1 MQAGQVKKKTVKKH
15 IFQLNAWM
23 VAVMLIALL
32 LINALFIKIY
42 SESIEHEVKNYLE
55 YMKDTDDLKKVVE
68 NFTIYNSKFI
78 LLFLADAMLCV
89 GAFVAVSGFFTKKL
103 ADYIMTPL
111 DSLTAGAKRI
121 RENDLTQDIDYTGDA
136 EFEDVC
142 HSFNEMRMSIL
153 TEQEKNRKYEKARTE
168 MIAGISHDLRTP
180 LTAVRGTIK
189 GLLDGV
195 ASTEVQRD
203 KFLQTAYRRTGDM
216 DRLLNQLFYL
226 SKLETGNMPI
236 YPKEISLPDFIIKY
250 VNGKREILGE
260 EDIHISADVQEMEE
274 NVSVDPEQL
283 ARIFDNLFENSR
295 KYAHVQHLEIQID
308 LEKTEQGALVR
319 FSDNGMGVPEEQL
332 SHLFEE
338 FYRGDESRNQK
349 DGNGLGLYIVKY
361 LIEAMGGSVR
371 AENDQGLCINMEFK
385 SSECQGK
392 EKL

>member
-1 MQAGQVKKKTVKKH
+1 MKKKTVKKH
-15 IFQLNAWM
+15 IFQFNAYM
-23 VAVMLIALL
+23 VLALLAALL
-32 LINALFIKIY
+32 LINVLFIRIY

-55 YMKDTDDLKKVVE
+55 YVKDTDDLKKVVE
-68 NFTIYNSKFI
+68 NFTIYSNKFI
-78 LLFLADAMLCV
+78 LLFLADAVLCV
-89 GAFVAVSGFFTKKL
+89 GAFVVVSGFFTKKL

-111 DSLTAGAKRI
+111 DALTAGAKRI
-121 RENDLTQDIDYTGDA
+121 RENDLTQDIDYAGDV
-136 EFEDVC
+136 EFEEVC
-142 HSFNEMRMSIL
+142 RSFNEMRLSIL

-195 ASTEVQRD
+195 VSTEDRKI

-236 YPKEISLPDFIIKY
+236 YTKDISLPDFIIKY
-250 VNGKREILGE
+250 VNGKREILGD

-283 ARIFDNLFENSR
+283 ARIFDNLFENSK
-295 KYAHVQHLEIQID
+295 KYAHVRPLEIRIE
-308 LEKTEQGALVR
+308 LEKTGQSALIR
-319 FSDNGMGVPEEQL
+319 FSDNGVGVSEEQL
-332 SHLFEE
+332 PHLFEE

-361 LIEAMGGSVR
+361 LIEAMGGCVR
-371 AENDQGLCINMEFK
+371 AENDQGFCIDIELEINGCPMD
-385 SSECQGK
+385 
-392 EKL
+392 EK